1 MVGVLIFAISLFDL
15 VLYNI
20 LINGQICKI
29 VEFFKNLFPNSNEF
43 LIKNIWLI
51 FLFFFLPVCFFV
63 GELFSDLSEIFIFDP
78 IYNNARINKDDPSC
92 LELLNP
98 IRLKKRTYLFLLLCP
113 LILKS
118 KKCYQCDDLTI
129 SNQCDD
135 LTIFFEKFNSFICSK
150 GKSFSLSEMYFNM
163 HRIMGGLLILFWIL
177 FIIHFILFCKTNNII
192 SFIFFV
198 INILLVYFCFEQ
210 GKKQRLFANRLI
222 YFS

>member
-43 LIKNIWLI
+43 LTKNIWLI

-78 IYNNARINKDDPSC
+78 IYNNARINKNNPFC

-98 IRLKKRTYLFLLLCP
+98 IRLKIGIYLFLWLCP
-113 LILKS
+113 LILKFILRFGIF
-118 KKCYQCDDLTI
+118 YHRCDNLTI
-129 SNQCDD
+129 S
-135 LTIFFEKFNSFICSK
+135 FKKFNSFICSK
-150 GKSFSLSEMYFNM
+150 EKSFSLSEMYFNM
-163 HRIMGGLLILFWIL
+163 HRIMGGLLILFWML
-177 FIIHFILFCKTNNII
+177 LIIHFILFCKTNDII